1 MPNLKN
7 KINVFA
13 QGAWQRMSHQGAGR
27 PSFVSTKPKATVKR
41 TPSACNQQPAGQPK
55 RRSRLVAR
63 QPVSR
68 CSTEIRVG
76 SPHPSLDSVSSALN
90 RLIATLDLQQPG
102 MSSPPPR
109 RPTPSEERAS
119 AKLEMLERR
128 VSDLE
133 TQQKPASTVLETE
146 KLERAIHCLSHT
158 LEFLVNEAFIN
169 ILILMTCY
177 CGIHLLN
184 KYFFC

>member
-13 QGAWQRMSHQGAGR
+13 RGAWQRMSHQGAGR

-102 MSSPPPR
+102 MSSPPPGAPPPLR
-109 RPTPSEERAS
+109 NVRLPNWRCSNVGSLISKLSRSLLRPFSRPKNSNEPYTA
-119 AKLEMLERR
+119 
-128 VSDLE
+128 
-133 TQQKPASTVLETE
+133 
-146 KLERAIHCLSHT
+146 CHT
-158 LEFLVNEAFIN
+158 LWSFSSTKPSSTFSS
-169 ILILMTCY
+169 
-177 CGIHLLN
+177 
-184 KYFFC
+184 